1 MRKVYILTKKQNNA
15 SIILTGNT
23 GNRVRFE
30 FKGGSVFQNIMPS
43 FITENQYEQELLEK
57 SAYFQNGIIKLSQI
71 ISENTNKNMVD
82 NKLIPVGEVT
92 RPSEAILWVADN
104 LQIKATSGIR
114 ALETARKHG
123 YNFPNLKA

>member
-1 MRKVYILTKKQNNA
+1 MRKVYILNRKQNNA

-43 FITENQYEQELLEK
+43 FITDNQYEQELLEK
-57 SAYFQNGIIKLSQI
+57 SAYYHNGLIKLSQI
-71 ISENTNKNMVD
+71 IPDGTSKNVVD
-82 NKLIPVGEVT
+82 NKLIPVAEVT

-104 LQIKATSGIR
+104 LQVKATSGIR
-114 ALETARKHG
+114 ALEAARKRG

>member
-1 MRKVYILTKKQNNA
+1 MRKVYILNRKQNNA

-43 FITENQYEQELLEK
+43 FITDNQYEQDLLEK
-57 SAYFQNGIIKLSQI
+57 SAYFQNGVIKLSQI
-71 ISENTNKNMVD
+71 IPNGPAKQANT
-82 NKLIPVGEVT
+82 KLIPVEEVT

-104 LQIKATSGIR
+104 LQVKATSGVR
-114 ALETARKHG
+114 ALEAARKHG
-123 YNFPNLKA
+123 YDFPNLKA